1 MLDWDIPVD
10 DGGEITQYNITGT
23 PDDISNITEDT
34 MITIT
39 NLSPNS
45 EYTFY
50 VSAINSLGLGNP
62 ASVQCNTPGN
72 GKNYYSSVNI

>member
-23 PDDISNITEDT
+23 PDDISNITKDT

-39 NLSPNS
+39 NLSPNT

-50 VSAINSLGLGNP
+50 VSATNSLGLGET
-62 ASVQCNTPGN
+62 ASVQCITLPGN
-72 GKNYYSSVNI
+72 GKNYYIV